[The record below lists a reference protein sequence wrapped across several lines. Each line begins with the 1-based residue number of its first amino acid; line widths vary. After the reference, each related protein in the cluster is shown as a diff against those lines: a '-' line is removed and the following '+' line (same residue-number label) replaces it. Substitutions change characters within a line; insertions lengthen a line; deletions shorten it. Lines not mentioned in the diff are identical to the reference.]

1 MRFVSLMQFPITIVT
16 STGTDVVIPPSGE
29 IALVRAS
36 EVTSAVEVPATELT
50 TEAGTFAVRA
60 ARAEAREAVKFVEL
74 KGGKPFPD
82 PEEGVAYLVNAV
94 TLEAL
99 RGSGR
104 DDVYAPDTGETAR
117 RDEANRVI
125 AVFGL
130 IPVGL

>member
-16 STGTDVVIPPSGE
+16 STGEDVTIPPSGQ
-29 IALVRAS
+29 IAI
-36 EVTSAVEVPATELT
+36 VTTGAVESAVEIPATELT
-50 TEAGTFAVRA
+50 TEVGTFAVRP
-60 ARAEAREAVKFVEL
+60 ARKEAKEAVKHVQL
-74 KGGKPFPD
+74 KDGSAFPEPQD
-82 PEEGVAYLVNAV
+82 EVAYLVNAV

-117 RDEANRVI
+117 RDEANRVS